1 LRQFSFDAR
10 AEVMQIDFQF
20 YWENART
27 NMNRVMKLKPSVGCR
42 GLLAAFIATLASVA
56 QLFAADPAVSITWS
70 NPSDITY
77 GTALGADQL
86 NAVFTN
92 EDTGESVTGTA
103 VYVPA
108 SGAFLVAGDDQVLS
122 VTFTPNGDQGVAVAN
137 YTKTVSL
144 SVSKAE
150 LSASIPN
157 QTSVYGAATG
167 AMVTAIEDDGAD
179 DVVYTGFVAGDDA
192 DTAISNIGAVALET
206 TATAASGIGS
216 AVISF
221 DVAPSANNYNITT
234 NPGTL
239 TITKKALVVGGGD
252 HDAETVYGATPL
264 LLASDTL
271 DPALAGNASGW
282 ENDDE
287 LKVTLTRVHGVT
299 SASSVGDYDINLI
312 LGEKPA
318 NLGVLKNYSITFN
331 SGVYTVEKRALNITT
346 AKSFAENVV
355 YGGVHPVVTASW
367 AISEAAGDWDLTEVK
382 SGDDATIAVAGV
394 LTTGASLNPP
404 AADAGVGAYV
414 VTASG
419 AESYG
424 GNFTIN
430 YDAGETITV
439 TPAPLTLTALD
450 RTKIS
455 GAAWP
460 VLKYTYDSEELQFG
474 DSLETA
480 VTLGDP
486 VLTFDALVVGAGDG
500 TDAAVGEYEDAIVF
514 NAVTSDNYNV
524 TLVKADLN
532 VTLTPVTLVWSP
544 AATTLTYG
552 EGWTADH
559 LNAEATTTIDGAVIA
574 GTMAYKIGDAAT
586 DVGGTPGAGSITVT
600 ATFTPADGPD
610 DLYSANSI
618 NYTFSVAKAV
628 LTVTADDD
636 ATRVYA
642 DDPKV
647 YDNTDY
653 TIAGFVL
660 GDDIDDL
667 ETQPSISDPTS
678 SASNVGNYVLSV
690 GGGADDNYSFTYV
703 SGSLTITAKPTALTW
718 DAPADVAAAE
728 TVAITYGTSL
738 VASGNN
744 TAVGPADLAGTV
756 VYSIA
761 EDSDYALTFPS
772 TRVSAT
778 FVPDSSNYSTSPAV
792 ELSLAVNQLE
802 VDVIPDGVS
811 VVFGDE
817 IPSLTGSTEFLP
829 DDGIVASFETAAT
842 SSSDVG
848 DYFITV
854 NYEDSNGRLANY
866 DVNLISDNRVSIIA
880 APIAVEVLN
889 GSSVVNDSDL
899 NTVEEVNAVLQ
910 IRFTGLKAEAAVLN
924 GVALTAAQVA
934 DLIDGTSITFNAGTD
949 DEITYQNAAD
959 GEFAGMGLLKRVLT
973 GAPAPV
979 LSVHADYSNGTS
991 ADFAATITFGEGAL
1005 DSNYSLSE
1013 SDNTAGIFSVG
1024 KGTPTIAWAP
1034 AVDSIVY
1041 GSAIGADQLNATV
1054 TDAPLL
1060 DGDGNSQGTFTY
1072 TYGGSAA
1079 AGQVLEAGT
1088 HTLHVA
1094 YSPDA
1099 EDASAYI
1106 GSSATVDITVTKA
1119 PLTVTIANM
1128 THIYGD
1134 PLPRI
1139 DAADATR
1146 VNVEGWVGT
1155 DGIEV
1160 FLPSN
1165 GGRQPVVAISPEN
1178 AEDGY
1183 IAGSTANLTFG
1194 QEGAAANYDITH
1206 VPGTMPISRRE
1217 LTVKPSDVSVVYGTS
1232 AELSVEYINLAPGE
1246 TSANLGATAFA
1257 YTSGN
1262 TDVEDKAPGVYTI
1275 YSDGAFGD
1283 NYWVTHTTGT
1293 LTVTEAT
1300 GTITISGNEQTFDG
1314 TGKSVTVG
1322 TSGVGG
1328 EAFAVTITYDGSAD
1342 LPVDA
1347 GTYSVSV
1354 ESNSPNYDATATG
1367 SLVISP
1373 ATATIVISD
1382 LTAKYNGSGHEASVA
1397 VTPDVSYSITYNGGA
1412 DAPVNAGDHA
1422 VNVTVTDANYQ
1433 GSADATLV
1441 ISKAKA
1447 YAIVSDS
1454 MKIEDGTPQS
1464 VTVTTIPEGLGYEV
1478 SYTQNKTAANIAFV
1492 SFHETD
1498 SGSSDANGAGLNE
1511 AADKGYTDALTAAG
1525 HNVTRIL
1532 TSGSPDVDALSDYDL
1547 VIISRSVSS
1556 GGYSSGANADNWNSV
1571 TTPTIQ
1577 LGGYVLRTSRMGYT
1591 QGTTMVDTTGNIQLK
1606 AEVADHPIF
1615 DGIELTDGVTGDY
1628 AGIVTWNDTV
1638 QRGVSVNTND
1648 AGDGATVIATV
1659 ATEDDPTAGGII
1671 AMEYAAGAAT
1681 TTGGTFAGK
1690 RLVLLTGSREASG
1703 VTSQT
1708 AGLYDLTET
1717 GKAIFL
1723 NAVGYMA
1730 GVPADVAVTPIE
1742 AGAYKANVTI
1752 VDDNYA
1758 GSATGVLAI
1767 LPAAS
1772 IEISDL
1778 RAIYDGTAQEATVK
1792 VVPVGLNYSVTYNK
1806 SPNLPKAVG
1815 AYDVEV
1821 TINDSLYS
1829 GSKSARLTIYKGQAE
1844 VAFDAESLLHPWTN
1858 PVAPSVS
1865 TTPAGLA
1872 TLITY
1877 NGLPALPSEPG
1888 DYEVVATVVDANYA
1902 GSGSATYTLG
1912 KGAQSISFPA
1922 VPNLTIN
1929 GNPIVLL
1936 LNAVAFDSNGVETG
1950 LPIQYTLVSGAAT
1963 IEDNLLT
1970 ISQPGRVVVTA
1981 QQLGNQIYAAAE
1993 EKVRSFNVTGTGVP
2007 LGAAQTVAK
2016 LNDDG
2021 SIGIS
2026 TQGQPFQELSVYA
2039 SSDVDGSYDPV
2050 VKLMLDENG
2059 KGTFNANTEE
2069 AQRFFQV
2076 K

>member
-1 LRQFSFDAR
+1 
-10 AEVMQIDFQF
+10 
-20 YWENART
+20 
-27 NMNRVMKLKPSVGCR
+27 MNRVMKLKPTVGCR
-42 GLLAAFIATLASVA
+42 GLLAAFIATLANVA
-56 QLFAADPAVSITWS
+56 QLLAADPAVSITWS

-77 GTALGADQL
+77 GTPLGADQL

-92 EDTGESVTGTA
+92 EDTGEAVTGTA

-122 VTFTPNGDQGVAVAN
+122 VTFTPNGDQGVAIAN

-150 LSASIPN
+150 LTASIPN
-157 QTSVYGAATG
+157 QTAVYGAATA
-167 AMVTAIEDDGAD
+167 AMVAAIEDDGAD

-206 TATAASGIGS
+206 TATAGSGIGS

-221 DVAPSANNYNITT
+221 DVAPSADNYTITT
-234 NPGTL
+234 SPGTL

-252 HDAETVYGATPL
+252 HDATTVYGATPG
-264 LLASDTL
+264 LLATDTL
-271 DPALAGNASGW
+271 DPAVAANAEGW
-282 ENDDE
+282 ENNDE
-287 LKVTLTRVHGVT
+287 LEVTLTRVHGVT

-312 LGEKPA
+312 LGEKPDF
-318 NLGVLKNYSITFN
+318 LGVLKNYSITFN
-331 SGVYTVEKRALNITT
+331 SGVYTVEKRDLNITT
-346 AKSFAENVV
+346 AKEFAENVV

-382 SGDDATIAVAGV
+382 TGDDATIAVAGV

-404 AADAGVGAYV
+404 AANADVGAYV

-424 GNFTIN
+424 DNFTIN

-474 DSLETA
+474 DSLESA

-486 VLTFDALVVGAGDG
+486 VLAFDAAVVGAGDG

-514 NAVTSDNYNV
+514 NPVTSDNYNV

-532 VTLTPVTLVWSP
+532 VTLTPVTLVWTP

-559 LNAEATTTIDGAVIA
+559 LNAEVTTTIDGAVIA
-574 GTMAYKIGDAAT
+574 GTMSYKIGDAAT
-586 DVGGTPGAGSITVT
+586 DIAGTPDAGSITVT
-600 ATFTPADGPD
+600 ATFTPAAGPA
-610 DLYSANSI
+610 DLYSENSI
-618 NYTFSVAKAV
+618 DYTFSVAKAV

-636 ATRVYA
+636 ATRVYGE
-642 DDPKV
+642 DPKV

-660 GDDIDDL
+660 GDDITDL

-678 SASNVGNYVLSV
+678 SASNVDTYVLSV

-703 SGSLTITAKPTALTW
+703 SGSLTITAKPTVLTW
-718 DAPADVAAAE
+718 VAPADAAAAE

-738 VASGNN
+738 IASGNN
-744 TAVGPADLAGTV
+744 TAEGPADLAGTV
-756 VYSIA
+756 VYSID

-772 TRVSAT
+772 TNVSAT
-778 FVPDSSNYSTSPAV
+778 FVPDSSNYSNSPAV
-792 ELSLAVNQLE
+792 ELSLVVNQLE

-811 VVFGDE
+811 VVFGDD
-817 IPSLTGSTEFLP
+817 IPGLTGSTEFLP

-842 SSSDVG
+842 SSSNVG

-866 DVNLISDNRVSIIA
+866 DVNLVSDNRVSITA

-889 GSSVVNDSDL
+889 GSSVVNDADL
-899 NTVEEVNAVLQ
+899 DTVEEVNAVLQ
-910 IRFTGLKAEAAVLN
+910 VRFTGLKAEAAVLN
-924 GVALTAAQVA
+924 GVALTAAQAA
-934 DLIDGTSITFNAGTD
+934 DLIDGTSITFNAGAD
-949 DEITYQNAAD
+949 NEVTYENAAD

-979 LSVHADYSNGTS
+979 LSVHADYANGTS
-991 ADFAATITFGEGAL
+991 ADFASTITFGDGAL
-1005 DSNYSLSE
+1005 NSNYSLSE
-1013 SDNTAGIFSVG
+1013 SDNTAGTFSVG
-1024 KGTPTIAWAP
+1024 KGTPTIAWVP
-1034 AVDSIVY
+1034 TVDSIVY
-1041 GSAIGADQLNATV
+1041 GTAIGADQLNATV
-1054 TDAPLL
+1054 TDASLQ

-1072 TYGGSAA
+1072 TYGGAA
-1079 AGQVLEAGT
+1079 ATGQVLEAGT

-1119 PLTVTIANM
+1119 PLTVTIADM

-1146 VNVEGWVGT
+1146 VNVDGWVGT

-1160 FLPSN
+1160 FLPVN

-1194 QEGAAANYDITH
+1194 QEGAAKNYNIAH

-1232 AELSVEYINLAPGE
+1232 TELSVEYINLAPGE

-1328 EAFAVTITYDGSAD
+1328 EAFAVTVTYDGSAD

-1347 GTYSVSV
+1347 GTYAVAV

-1367 SLVISP
+1367 SLVIAP
-1373 ATATIVISD
+1373 AAATIVISD
-1382 LTAKYNGSGHEASVA
+1382 LTAKYNGSSHEASVT
-1397 VTPDVSYSITYNGGA
+1397 VTPDVSYSITYDGA
-1412 DAPVNAGDHA
+1412 AEAPVNAGDHA
-1422 VNVTVTDANYQ
+1422 VNVTVTDTNYA

-1454 MKIEDGTPQS
+1454 MKVADGTAQS
-1464 VTVTTIPEGLGYEV
+1464 VTVTTIPAGLGNEV
-1478 SYTQNKTAANIAFV
+1478 TYTQSVSVGDAAA
-1492 SFHETD
+1492 
-1498 SGSSDANGAGLNE
+1498 SSSE
-1511 AADKGYTDALTAAG
+1511 ALTAPTLVNLG
-1525 HNVTRIL
+1525 DL
-1532 TSGSPDVDALSDYDL
+1532 SGSASYAFSFNAIKDGASTAIAGNDSVALKLDQ
-1547 VIISRSVSS
+1547 
-1556 GGYSSGANADNWNSV
+1556 WNE
-1571 TTPTIQ
+1571 
-1577 LGGYVLRTSRMGYT
+1577 
-1591 QGTTMVDTTGNIQLK
+1591 QGVFGMTEFG
-1606 AEVADHPIF
+1606 VADHLFEPASEGSTASVF
-1615 DGIELTDGVTGDY
+1615 GEEVHVVYVNDTEAGETRLYVNGALAGTLAKNFQLSGEAGVMAARLSLATDPMAEGSTMTSWATYDY
-1628 AGIVTWNDTV
+1628 AL
-1638 QRGVSVNTND
+1638 S
-1648 AGDGATVIATV
+1648 GD
-1659 ATEDDPTAGGII
+1659 E
-1671 AMEYAAGAAT
+1671 
-1681 TTGGTFAGK
+1681 
-1690 RLVLLTGSREASG
+1690 
-1703 VTSQT
+1703 
-1708 AGLYDLTET
+1708 
-1717 GKAIFL
+1717 
-1723 NAVGYMA
+1723 
-1730 GVPADVAVTPIE
+1730 VAVLSGTPTEIVIE
-1742 AGAYKANVTI
+1742 EPTEPGAYKANVTI

-1758 GSATGVLAI
+1758 GSAAGVLAI
-1767 LPAAS
+1767 LPGAT
-1772 IEISDL
+1772 IEITDL

-1792 VVPVGLNYSVTYNK
+1792 VVPAGLNYSVTYNK

-1821 TINDSLYS
+1821 TINDSLYT
-1829 GSKSARLTIYKGQAE
+1829 GTESARLTIYKGQAE
-1844 VAFDAESLLHPWTN
+1844 VAFDAGSLLHPWTN
-1858 PVAPSVS
+1858 PVAPSVT

-1902 GSGSATYTLG
+1902 GSGSGTYTLG

-1936 LNAVAFDSNGVETG
+1936 LNAVAFDSNGAETG
-1950 LPIQYTLVSGAAT
+1950 LPIHYTLVSGAAT

-1970 ISQPGRVVVTA
+1970 ITQPGRVVVTA
-1981 QQLGNQIYAAAE
+1981 QQLGNQIYSAAE

-2050 VKLMLDENG
+2050 VKIMLDENG